1 MTLKYKVLSPD
12 PDENPI
18 VAALDKVLWQNY
30 HGDGDFDDGDMF
42 YLIWFLLAI
51 TLKTKTRMKKII
63 VNYHVVG
70 GTNL

>member
-1 MTLKYKVLSPD
+1 M
-12 PDENPI
+12 I
-18 VAALDKVLWQNY
+18 INY
-30 HGDGDFDDGDMF
+30 HGDVDFDDGDMF

-51 TLKTKTRMKKII
+51 TLKTKMRMKKII